1 MKSKQAKQLIR
12 AARKTAKENIQ
23 ASLIANLTEVIGKA
37 GHGSKKLDRKIVKGA
52 KILAKKLAK
61 DLVID
66 GGAVAAEQDKAEAAK
81 TEQEAAVAVAEKPK
95 KAAAKKEATDLPTVE
110 SPS

>member
-1 MKSKQAKQLIR
+1 MKSKQAKQLIK

-23 ASLIANLTEVIGKA
+23 ASLIANLTETIGKA
-37 GHGSKKLDRKIVKGA
+37 GHGSKKLDKKIIKGA
-52 KILAKKLAK
+52 KLLAKKLAK

-66 GGAVAAEQDKAEAAK
+66 GSAVAVEQDKAEAAK
-81 TEQEAAVAVAEKPK
+81 TEQKAAVVVKPK
-95 KAAAKKEATDLPTVE
+95 KAAPKKDGTELPSVE

>member
-1 MKSKQAKQLIR
+1 MKSKQAKQLIK

-23 ASLIANLTEVIGKA
+23 ASLIANLTETIGKA
-37 GHGSKKLDRKIVKGA
+37 GHGSKKLDKKIIKGA
-52 KILAKKLAK
+52 KLLAKKLAK

-66 GGAVAAEQDKAEAAK
+66 GGAVAVEQDKAKAAK
-81 TEQEAAVAVAEKPK
+81 TEKKAAIAVKPK
-95 KAAAKKEATDLPTVE
+95 KVAAKKDGTELPSVE